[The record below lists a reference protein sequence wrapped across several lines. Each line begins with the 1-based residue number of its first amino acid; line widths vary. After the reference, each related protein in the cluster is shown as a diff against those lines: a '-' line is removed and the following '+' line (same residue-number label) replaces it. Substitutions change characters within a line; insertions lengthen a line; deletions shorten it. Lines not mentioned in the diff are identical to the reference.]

1 MLAFD
6 KVNELEYKRRF
17 RSGSR
22 SRRRR
27 RRGVLNSLFI
37 HGQTGW
43 FTVAENE
50 QMVNKTQEWQ
60 VLL

>member
-1 MLAFD
+1 MRLKKSLLAFD

-17 RSGSR
+17 RSGGR
-22 SRRRR
+22 SRR

-43 FTVAENE
+43 FTVIFF
-50 QMVNKTQEWQ
+50 
-60 VLL
+60 LILFIPPIPS